1 MDNNLKKTNYQA
13 LILSAGYG
21 KRMLPLTLLTPKP
34 LINLLGKPIITYS
47 LKQLENNNIS
57 SCFINS
63 HHLSDKIELFVAEYL
78 KKNSLINIHTS
89 YEKEI
94 LDTGGA
100 IKNINDINSDNLIV
114 INGDS
119 IIINTNHHNPIKVLK
134 ENFDPVQMDAL
145 LLLDNYKNSIGYEGQ
160 GDFVLKKNNNLDL
173 IERIGK
179 QTKGSLAFTGW
190 QILNPKIVK
199 NINKKKFSLN
209 YFFDQAIRNNRLCGL
224 INKNKWLHIGN
235 LESLKESSIWLEK
248 FKL

>member
-1 MDNNLKKTNYQA
+1 MDNNLKKTKYQA

-34 LINLLGKPIITYS
+34 LIKLLGKPIITYL

-100 IKNINDINSDNLIV
+100 IKNINDINCDPLIV

-160 GDFVLKKNNNLDL
+160 GDFVFKKNNPDL

-179 QTKGSLAFTGW
+179 QTKGALAFTGW

-235 LESLKESSIWLEK
+235 LESLKESSMWLEK